1 LNKQT
6 QEKEK
11 SLTELMLRIFKE
23 PLKPLGESVHGLGL
37 DLSEIKAEL
46 ELISGS
52 FAEGLK
58 KSDTAAR
65 QRSKDTQDAL
75 SAIRDEQGEGVATVQ
90 SCIAEH
96 AQVGTKALE
105 VQLNESRMALAQSER
120 HLLDAIACVSED
132 QRGASHNLGVLA
144 SQLGELSGEFKK
156 NNDAARV
163 RSTETLSTLQRLRD
177 EQAGQL
183 GSLTE
188 HAQAQDVRLGEIIL
202 ALAQSERHVLDAVA
216 RVEEDQRNATHSF
229 TVLCMQLSDNRTAL
243 DNALLQLG
251 TGIANACGGIA
262 SDLKAAVAETDQR
275 LEQQY
280 KASRAVH
287 HALLSGMKG
296 AAESMQSLMA
306 ENLRAQSTLRES
318 MTGDRAGII
327 DALNQYAEALNARLD
342 QSQAKLRHLTI
353 TMGLF
358 VTATL
363 AYLGYE
369 LLGRAL

>member
-1 LNKQT
+1 MNKQA

-46 ELISGS
+46 ELVSGS

-75 SAIRDEQGEGVATVQ
+75 SAIRDEQGEGVATLQ

-96 AQVGTKALE
+96 AQVGTQALE

-120 HLLDAIACVSED
+120 HLLDAIARVSED
-132 QRGASHNLGVLA
+132 QRGASQNLGALV
-144 SQLGELSGEFKK
+144 SQLDDLSGELKK
-156 NNDAARV
+156 NNDAARL
-163 RSTETLSTLQRLRD
+163 RSIETLNTLQRLYD
-177 EQAGQL
+177 EQAGQF

-188 HAQAQDVRLGEIIL
+188 HAQAQDVRLGEMIL

-216 RVEEDQRNATHSF
+216 RVDQNQRNATHSF
-229 TVLCMQLSDNRTAL
+229 TVLCNQLSNNRTAL

-251 TGIANACGGIA
+251 TDIANARDGIA
-262 SDLKAAVAETDQR
+262 SDLKAAVADNDRR

-287 HALLSGMKG
+287 HALLKAMKG
-296 AAESMQSLMA
+296 ATETMQALMA
-306 ENLRAQSTLRES
+306 ENLRARSTLRES
-318 MTGDRAGII
+318 MVGDRAGII
-327 DALNQYAEALNARLD
+327 DALNQHAEALNARLD